1 MSDGSTWKPGDTGKY
16 LDRADEL
23 LEGDVYRPEF
33 FDHVQSTLKALDQEL
48 FALSR
53 DIHGEH
59 SNLRRDNCLRLLNE
73 YGI

>member
-1 MSDGSTWKPGDTGKY
+1 MSDSSTWKPGDTGKY
-16 LDRADEL
+16 PDRADEL
-23 LEGDVYRPEF
+23 SEGDVYRPEF
-33 FDHVQSTLKALDQEL
+33 FDYVQSTLKALDQEL

-59 SNLRRDNCLRLLNE
+59 SNLWRYICLRLLNK